1 MKSFKKIFFILFI
14 LNFSSFTN
22 VKAVPES
29 FADLAEKLMPSVVN
43 ISTTQTVRTSS
54 NQFPFQFPPGS
65 PFEEMFKEFQRPTE
79 RKASS
84 LGSGFIIKENG
95 TVITNNHV
103 IANADDI
110 LVRVDTKEY
119 KAKVIGADPYMD
131 IAVLKMETTD
141 KFKPVNFGDS
151 DKARVGDWVVAIGNP
166 FGLGGTVT
174 SGIISA
180 RNRDINLTRYD
191 DFIQT
196 DASINQGNS
205 GGPLF
210 NLKGEVVGINTAII
224 APGQAGSIGIG
235 FAIPANAASN
245 VIDQLINFGE
255 TRRGWLGVRIQE
267 VTKEIA
273 EAVKLKK
280 TEGALVAS
288 VGEKSPAD
296 KAGIKAGDIILE
308 FDGKKIDVMRT
319 LPKVVAGTEVGKNV
333 QLKIWRNKKLINKRL
348 TLGRLESSQ
357 EFKAKSP
364 KIKKTKEV
372 EIENLKITVRDLNE
386 EDISSRKLNK
396 NTKGVVIMEISNISP
411 LKGLLNINDI
421 IIEAQK
427 TKITKSSDLNNV
439 VNQVKKRGDKNLLLS
454 VIDKNNQSRYL
465 GVKLN

>member
-1 MKSFKKIFFILFI
+1 MQNLKKILFFLLIFNTISFKFAH
-14 LNFSSFTN
+14 
-22 VKAVPES
+22 AVPAS

-43 ISTTQTVRTSS
+43 ISTTQTVKTTS

-65 PFEEMFKEFQRPTE
+65 PFEELFKDYQRPTE

-103 IANADDI
+103 IAGADDI
-110 LVRVDTKEY
+110 LVRVNSKEY
-119 KAKVIGADPYMD
+119 NAKVIGADPYMD
-131 IAVLKMETTD
+131 IAVLKMQTKD
-141 KFKPVNFGDS
+141 KFSVVKFGDS

-174 SGIISA
+174 SGIVSA
-180 RNRDINLTRYD
+180 RNRDIGMTRYD

-224 APGQAGSIGIG
+224 APGQSGSIGIG
-235 FAIPANAASN
+235 FAIPSNAASK
-245 VIDQLINFGE
+245 VIDQLEKFGE

-273 EAVKLKK
+273 EAVELKK
-280 TEGALVAS
+280 AEGALVAS

-296 KAGIKAGDIILE
+296 KAGVKAGDIILK
-308 FDGKKIDVMRT
+308 FDERKIDTMRT
-319 LPKVVAGTEVGKNV
+319 LPKVVANTEVGKSV
-333 QLKIWRNKKLINKRL
+333 KLEIWRDKKLIIKNLK
-348 TLGRLESSQ
+348 LGRLESSE
-357 EFKAKSP
+357 EFKE
-364 KIKKTKEV
+364 KKTKQKKNE
-372 EIENLKITVRDLNE
+372 EIEIKNLKITVREINE
-386 EDISSRKLNK
+386 EDISSRKLK
-396 NTKGVVIMEISNISP
+396 ITKGVVITEISNKSP
-411 LKGLLNINDI
+411 LNGLLNINDI
-421 IIEAQK
+421 IIEAK
-427 TKITKSSDLNNV
+427 RIKVKNPNDLNNIIDKMI
-439 VNQVKKRGDKNLLLS
+439 KKGDKNLLLS
-454 VIDKNNQSRYL
+454 IIDNNNRRRYL